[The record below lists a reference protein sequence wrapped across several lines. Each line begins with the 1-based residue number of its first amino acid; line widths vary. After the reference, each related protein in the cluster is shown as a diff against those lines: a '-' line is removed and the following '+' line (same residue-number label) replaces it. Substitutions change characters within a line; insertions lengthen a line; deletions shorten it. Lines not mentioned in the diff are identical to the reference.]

1 MSTIDEIYFCPHT
14 LEFYMKLSQKD
25 KNKSVLFRNS
35 KLYFIELIVFYYHAV
50 LIVRSWLQIRKILRY
65 NVF

>member
-25 KNKSVLFRNS
+25 KNKSVLFINS

-50 LIVRSWLQIRKILRY
+50 LIVRSWL
-65 NVF
+65 

>member
-14 LEFYMKLSQKD
+14 FEFYMKLSQKD
-25 KNKSVLFRNS
+25 KNKSVLFINS

-50 LIVRSWLQIRKILRY
+50 LIVRSWL
-65 NVF
+65 